1 MYLDQKSDDVSILK
15 LSINYTQERKWIRE
29 LAIITLF
36 SSFILTSAGTHHEEP
51 TPGLSYTRETENYS
65 GSFLSIENYFPPGLL
80 YTWKLLPII
89 SYSCILLS
97 TQGISYTQKLLSVYP
112 INKNFFWYVH
122 CPITGNYSGSIL

>member
-15 LSINYTQERKWIRE
+15 LSINYTYERKWIRE

-36 SSFILTSAGTHHEEP
+36 SSFILTSAGTQP
-51 TPGLSYTRETENYS
+51 RRTYS
-65 GSFLSIENYFPPGLL
+65 GFILYQGNRELLWVFLIHR
-80 YTWKLLPII
+80 KLLSGSIICLETTPII

-112 INKNFFWYVH
+112 INNNFSWYVH